1 MNTQEEKEQF
11 AHNLKVTGMQYLKRA
26 EEMLD
31 EVAEEEKYEEI

>member
-26 EEMLD
+26 DEILE
-31 EVAEEEKYEEI
+31 EVADNEGGEN